1 MREFIYGNA
10 FAPPLFAFGQPNIEL
25 VRESRREKR
34 EVQSLSINIIAC
46 CLPTSWTPKVY
57 YVQPG
62 LWFMMEI
69 SHVAVESALHAQNKQ
84 ISHKMSSTDYGGIF
98 VLFTKRKKS
107 HRLSA
112 SSRCVSCFLGAHL
125 ESQTERE
132 KSLFISPWTLGLHS
146 MTYHRTRDVCIHFIP
161 INSQWINSDADCGH
175 AKMCVE
181 SVDDQIIKQFHLI
194 WPRKD
199 LSILFEGAGKPFL
212 CVSASPLHWKLFC
225 LLQLLFFLGH

>member
-10 FAPPLFAFGQPNIEL
+10 FAPPLFAFGQPNIER
-25 VRESRREKR
+25 VRELRREKR
-34 EVQSLSINIIAC
+34 EIPSLSINIIAY
-46 CLPTSWTPKVY
+46 CLPTCWTPKVY

-69 SHVAVESALHAQNKQ
+69 SHVAVESALHTQNKQ

-98 VLFTKRKKS
+98 VLFTKRKSLIAVISK
-107 HRLSA
+107 LSLRVMFF
-112 SSRCVSCFLGAHL
+112 RCTLGVADW
-125 ESQTERE
+125 ERE
-132 KSLFISPWTLGLHS
+132 KKVYLYRHEHLASTQWLITGRGMCAYILFLL
-146 MTYHRTRDVCIHFIP
+146 TR
-161 INSQWINSDADCGH
+161 S
-175 AKMCVE
+175 E
-181 SVDDQIIKQFHLI
+181 STPMLIVATQKCVDDQIIKQFHLI

-199 LSILFEGAGKPFL
+199 LSILFEGAGKPFM